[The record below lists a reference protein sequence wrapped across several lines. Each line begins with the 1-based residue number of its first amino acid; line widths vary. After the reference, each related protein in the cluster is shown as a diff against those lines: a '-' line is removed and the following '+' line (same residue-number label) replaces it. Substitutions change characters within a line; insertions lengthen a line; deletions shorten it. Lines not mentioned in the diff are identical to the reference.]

1 MRRLDRIEIEGFKS
15 IQSLRLQLGP
25 VNVLIGQNGAGKSNF
40 ISFFRMLSELIRER
54 LQLYTARS
62 GGASALL
69 HYGAKT
75 TPEMMARMF
84 FGRNGYFIKLAP
96 TEDDYLFFAE
106 EQFYFKGNS
115 GDVHPSLGSG
125 HRETEANAVYQVGY
139 NRIPGYVV
147 PAIRDWRVYHFYDTG
162 PQAPPKQT
170 NDLHDNDRL
179 RSDAGNLAAFL
190 YLLQERHEANYA
202 LIRSAVRQV
211 FPRFDDFAL
220 RPNPL
225 NPDTIRLEWRER
237 ESDYRFGPHQ
247 LSDGTLRFICLAT
260 LLLQPTLPSTVLI
273 DEPELGLH
281 PSALGVLASLV
292 RSASARTQV
301 IMTTQSV
308 TLLNEF
314 EPEQVI
320 AVDRVEGA
328 SVFRRLEA
336 DALAAWLER
345 YTLGEIWE
353 KNVVGARP

>member
-1 MRRLDRIEIEGFKS
+1 MRRLDHIEIEGFKS
-15 IQSLRLQLGP
+15 IRSLRLQLGP

-40 ISFFRMLSELIRER
+40 ISFFRMLNELIEER
-54 LQLYTARS
+54 LQLYVARS
-62 GGASALL
+62 GGANALL
-69 HYGAKT
+69 YYGAKT
-75 TPEMMARMF
+75 TPEISARMF
-84 FGRNGYFIKLAP
+84 FKRNGYLIKLAP
-96 TEDDYLFFAE
+96 AEDDGLLFAA
-106 EQFYFKGNS
+106 EQFYFKVS
-115 GDVHPSLGSG
+115 HGDSRPWLGSG
-125 HRETEANAVYQVGY
+125 QRETKANEAYQKDPVG
-139 NRIPGYVV
+139 IPGYVV
-147 PAIRDWRVYHFYDTG
+147 PSIRSWRVYHFHDTG

-190 YLLQERHEANYA
+190 YLLQERHAANYA

-211 FPRFDDFAL
+211 FPRFNDFAL

-260 LLLQPTLPSTVLI
+260 LLLQPKLPSTVLI

-281 PSALGVLASLV
+281 PSALGVLAGLV
-292 RSASARTQV
+292 RSASARAQV

-308 TLLNEF
+308 TLLDEF
-314 EPEQVI
+314 EPEQIVT
-320 AVDRVEGA
+320 VDRVEGA
-328 SVFRRLEA
+328 SVFKRLEA
-336 DALAAWLER
+336 SELEAWLDR

>member
-1 MRRLDRIEIEGFKS
+1 MVPS
-15 IQSLRLQLGP
+15 
-25 VNVLIGQNGAGKSNF
+25 V
-40 ISFFRMLSELIRER
+40 
-54 LQLYTARS
+54 
-62 GGASALL
+62 
-69 HYGAKT
+69 
-75 TPEMMARMF
+75 
-84 FGRNGYFIKLAP
+84 RN
-96 TEDDYLFFAE
+96 
-106 EQFYFKGNS
+106 
-115 GDVHPSLGSG
+115 
-125 HRETEANAVYQVGY
+125 
-139 NRIPGYVV
+139 
-147 PAIRDWRVYHFYDTG
+147 WRVYHFHDTG

-170 NDLHDNDRL
+170 SDLNDNDRL

-190 YLLQERHEANYA
+190 YLLQERYAAHYA

-237 ESDYRFGPHQ
+237 DSDYRFGPHQ

-292 RSASARTQV
+292 RSASARTQI

-308 TLLNEF
+308 TLLDEF

-320 AVDRVEGA
+320 TVDRVEGA
-328 SVFRRLEA
+328 SVFERLEA
-336 DALAAWLER
+336 DSLAVWLER

>member
-1 MRRLDRIEIEGFKS
+1 MRRLSHIRIKGFKS
-15 IQSLRLQLGP
+15 IERLQLQLGP

-40 ISFFRMLSELIRER
+40 IGFFRMLNELIEER
-54 LQLYTARS
+54 LQLYVARS
-62 GGASALL
+62 GGANALL
-69 HYGAKT
+69 YYGAKT
-75 TPEMMARMF
+75 TPAITAQMF
-84 FGRNGYFIKLAP
+84 FGKNGYFIQLTP
-96 TEDDYLFFAE
+96 TEDDHLFFAE
-106 EQFYFKGNS
+106 EQFYFKGDY
-115 GDVHPSLGSG
+115 GDSRLRLGSG
-125 HRETEANAVYQVGY
+125 QREAKANEAYEGSPSG
-139 NRIPGYVV
+139 IPGFVV
-147 PAIRDWRVYHFYDTG
+147 PSIRNWRVYHFHDTSS
-162 PQAPPKQT
+162 QAPPKQT
-170 NDLHDNDRL
+170 GNLNDNDRL

-190 YLLQERHEANYA
+190 YLLQERYPANYA
-202 LIRSAVRQV
+202 LIRSAVQQV

-292 RSASARTQV
+292 RSASARAQI

-320 AVDRVEGA
+320 TVDRV
-328 SVFRRLEA
+328 RRGIRLQS
-336 DALAAWLER
+336 LR
-345 YTLGEIWE
+345 
-353 KNVVGARP
+353 ARQP

>member
-1 MRRLDRIEIEGFKS
+1 MRRLDHIEIEGFKS
-15 IQSLRLQLGP
+15 IERLRLQLGP
-25 VNVLIGQNGAGKSNF
+25 VNVLVGQNGAGKSNF
-40 ISFFRMLSELIRER
+40 ISFFRMLNELIEER
-54 LQLYTARS
+54 LQLYVARS
-62 GGASALL
+62 GGANALL
-69 HYGAKT
+69 YYGAKT
-75 TPEMMARMF
+75 TPEITARMF
-84 FGRNGYFIKLAP
+84 FGRNGYLIRLAP
-96 TEDDYLFFAE
+96 TEDDGLLFAG
-106 EQFYFKGNS
+106 EQLYFKGA
-115 GDVHPSLGSG
+115 LGESRRPFIAG
-125 HRETEANAVYQVGY
+125 HREAKVNEAYRLDPSG
-139 NRIPGYVV
+139 IPGYVV
-147 PAIRDWRVYHFYDTG
+147 PSIRSWHVYHFHDTG

-190 YLLQERHEANYA
+190 YLLQERHAANYA

-211 FPRFDDFAL
+211 FPRFDDFTL

-260 LLLQPTLPSTVLI
+260 LLLQPKLPSTVLI

-292 RSASARTQV
+292 RSASARAQI

-320 AVDRVEGA
+320 TVDRIEGA
-328 SVFRRLEA
+328 SEFKRLTSGE
-336 DALAAWLER
+336 LEAWLER